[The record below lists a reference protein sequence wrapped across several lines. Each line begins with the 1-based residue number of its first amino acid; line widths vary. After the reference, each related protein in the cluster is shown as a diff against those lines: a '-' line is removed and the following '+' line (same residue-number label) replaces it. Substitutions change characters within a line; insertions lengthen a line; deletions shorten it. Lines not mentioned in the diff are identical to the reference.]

1 MDGVVGRP
9 GRPCQTDFVINWS
22 AYICVCVCVCVCG
35 VYHSNVTESVPSAYN
50 QRYNLEITYQKNDV
64 EWIGMSQN

>member
-1 MDGVVGRP
+1 MEWWVGLTVHAK
-9 GRPCQTDFVINWS
+9 QILWS
-22 AYICVCVCVCVCG
+22 IEVHVC

-64 EWIGMSQN
+64 ECIGMSQN